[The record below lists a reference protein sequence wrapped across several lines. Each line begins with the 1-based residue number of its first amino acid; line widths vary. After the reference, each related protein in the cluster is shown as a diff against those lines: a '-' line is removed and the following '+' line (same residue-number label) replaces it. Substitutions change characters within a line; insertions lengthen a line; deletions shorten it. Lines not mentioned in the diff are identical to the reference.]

1 MCSEL
6 RRGDCDFF
14 FCHRRRRWEID
25 TVAQLKAAE
34 ECKKKKVREKE
45 REKEGE
51 IGEQKSFSLWRFDS
65 PHLLQNISLSSIFS
79 SPRVRGHTQ
88 QKLLGKPMDSGE
100 HTEHWTSLALFL
112 VQVNGRPVG
121 SRGCQTPVAAVYRST
136 AATNV
141 AVLLGWFGCF
151 CFCPFWW
158 APTVAARVASSSS
171 SSSSYSFGISFSVVT
186 FSSCLGNPF
195 SWLSTHRENK

>member
-14 FCHRRRRWEID
+14 VFCRRRWEID

-34 ECKKKKVREKE
+34 ECKKKKVSERE

-79 SPRVRGHTQ
+79 SPRVRGHTAETT
-88 QKLLGKPMDSGE
+88 GE
-100 HTEHWTSLALFL
+100 TNGQRWALNTEHLWHSLSGAGQWSPGSLPWLPDSRCRRVSIHGGYKCSCTTGMIWLLLLLSFL
-112 VQVNGRPVG
+112 VGTHSVRSGRF
-121 SRGCQTPVAAVYRST
+121 SIIFFF
-136 AATNV
+136 
-141 AVLLGWFGCF
+141 L
-151 CFCPFWW
+151 
-158 APTVAARVASSSS
+158 
-171 SSSSYSFGISFSVVT
+171 FGISFKLVT
-186 FSSCLGNPF
+186 FLHPCLGNPF
-195 SWLSTHRENK
+195 SWLSTQRGNK